1 MKPPEETALI
11 ASIAGLLL
19 AVTLFLT
26 LPRVLANDVE
36 DRITVLGADAVIT
49 STTTLEQDLKTV
61 ATDVEPRFFLQYVE
75 QNLTLD
81 LTPLPEAAHSILAQT
96 SDRIFLQYAEQ
107 SCEAQLSYSSALIND
122 FVPPQPSRITARMIT
137 TDTAVISWSTDEFAN
152 SAVMYGR
159 QSGVH
164 EFSMSQPLYVK
175 EHEVM
180 LSDLLPGARY
190 FYRVH
195 NVDQS
200 GNAYTSSEY
209 SFVAN
214 IEVYLP
220 LVLNVVGDGY

>member
-1 MKPPEETALI
+1 MKPTEETALI
-11 ASIAGLLL
+11 TSIAGLLL
-19 AVTLFLT
+19 AVTLYLT
-26 LPRVLANDVE
+26 HPQAVANDVG

-49 STTTLEQDLKTV
+49 NTTTLEQDLKTV
-61 ATDVEPRFFLQYVE
+61 TTDVEPRFFLQYVE
-75 QNLTLD
+75 QALKRNLI
-81 LTPLPEAAHSILAQT
+81 PLPEAAHSIFVQT

-107 SCEAQLSYSSALIND
+107 SCETHLSYPSALIND
-122 FVPPQPSRITARMIT
+122 SVPPQPSRIMARMIT
-137 TDTAVISWSTDEFAN
+137 TDTAVISWSTDEFAS
-152 SAVMYGR
+152 SAVMYSR

-164 EFSMSQPLYVK
+164 EFSVSQPLYVK

-180 LSDLLPGARY
+180 LSDLLPETRY

-200 GNAYTSSEY
+200 GNAHTSSEY
-209 SFVAN
+209 SFVAS